1 MNNIARLLFAT
12 SLLAGPIGSA
22 DAAGCLKG
30 AVVGGVAGH
39 FAHHPIVGAAVGC
52 AIGHHRAAVQQR
64 ELKQK
69 QEDPAKQSQ
78 PNRGSEGRF

>member
-1 MNNIARLLFAT
+1 MINIARLLFAT
-12 SLLAGPIGSA
+12 SLLVGPTLSA

-64 ELKQK
+64 EQK
-69 QEDPAKQSQ
+69 QQDQAKQSQ
-78 PNRGSEGRF
+78 VNRGSEGRF